1 LQQSHRLHF
10 FITGVT
16 MTRSEIIFSALAL
29 IASGLVSGVA
39 SAKTCEVAIEGT
51 DAMKF
56 STDRIPIAAD
66 CTDVK
71 LTLKHAGKLPVTAM
85 GHNWVLTE
93 TAVFQP
99 VATAGTAAGAAAGYV
114 PKSDPRI
121 IANTKLIGGGE
132 TTTVSF
138 PTSKLKK
145 GGDYTF
151 FCSFP
156 GHWTLMK
163 GKLAFG

>member
-1 LQQSHRLHF
+1 MIQSKTVF
-10 FITGVT
+10 A
-16 MTRSEIIFSALAL
+16 ALAL
-29 IASGLVSGVA
+29 VTMGLAGGVA
-39 SAKTCEVAIEGT
+39 SAKTCDVTIEGT

-66 CTDVK
+66 CTEVQ
-71 LTLKHAGKLPVTAM
+71 LTLKHPGKLPVTAM

-93 TAVFQP
+93 TAAFQA

-114 PKSDPRI
+114 PKNDSRV
-121 IANTKLIGGGE
+121 IATTKLIGGGE
-132 TTTVSF
+132 MTTVRF

-156 GHWTLMK
+156 GHWTQMK
-163 GKLAFG
+163 GKLTFG

>member
-1 LQQSHRLHF
+1 M
-10 FITGVT
+10 I
-16 MTRSEIIFSALAL
+16 RSKTVGALAL
-29 IASGLVSGVA
+29 VFIGLVSGIA
-39 SAKTCEVAIEGT
+39 SAKTCDVVIEGN

-56 STDRIPIAAD
+56 NTDRIAIAAD
-66 CTDVK
+66 CTEVQ
-71 LTLKHAGKLPVTAM
+71 LTLKHVGKLPVTAM

-93 TAVFQP
+93 TAAFQP
-99 VATAGTAAGAAAGYV
+99 VATAGAAAGAAGAYV
-114 PKSDPRI
+114 PKNDPRVI
-121 IANTKLIGGGE
+121 TNTKLIGGGE
-132 TTTVSF
+132 TTSVRF

-163 GKLAFG
+163 GKLTFG

>member
-1 LQQSHRLHF
+1 MLRMFPVNKSAVSCAVLAAVAL
-10 FITGVT
+10 GA
-16 MTRSEIIFSALAL
+16 FS
-29 IASGLVSGVA
+29 SVA
-39 SAKTCEVAIEGT
+39 AAKTCEVAISGD

-56 STDRIPIAAD
+56 STTSIAIAAD
-66 CTDVK
+66 CTEVQV
-71 LTLKHAGKLPVTAM
+71 TLKHTGKLPVTAM

-93 TAVFQP
+93 TAAFQ
-99 VATAGTAAGAAAGYV
+99 AIANAGPAAGAAAGYL
-114 PKSDPRI
+114 PKGDNRV

-132 TTTVSF
+132 SASVKF

-156 GHWTLMK
+156 GHWTQMK
-163 GKLAFG
+163 GKLTVG